1 MRIVVIVMRDDIE
14 EEMMIETGIAVIVMR
29 DDIEEGMMIEIGIAV
44 MVTVKKEGIEGE
56 MKIEI
61 GIVVTAVM
69 LVIVKKDDIEGEM
82 MIEIG
87 IVVIAKKDGIEG
99 EMMIEI
105 ETEEIETGID
115 LVVIGIPRTVIQINN
130 GWKPVLYPV
139 ETLENHRSN
148 EYIVATK
155 DQKIEYLVVIV
166 RILLQVDVHS
176 VIGPDRGKR
185 NCHLLSI

>member
-1 MRIVVIVMRDDIE
+1 MIVMRDDIE

-105 ETEEIETGID
+105 ETEEIETETGID
-115 LVVIGIPRTVIQINN
+115 LVVIRIPRTVIQINN

-166 RILLQVDVHS
+166 RILQVDVHS